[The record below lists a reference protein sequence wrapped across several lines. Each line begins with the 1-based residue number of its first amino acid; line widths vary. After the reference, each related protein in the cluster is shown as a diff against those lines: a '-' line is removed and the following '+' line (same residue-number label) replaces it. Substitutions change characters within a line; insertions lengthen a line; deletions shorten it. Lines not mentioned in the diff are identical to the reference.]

1 MNHKLPTLNELPK
14 PQGPSPEVQAAL
26 DAVEALAMSVLKG
39 DRPDKFAVVERVC
52 KIGQTLRAAVGTRV
66 ADFKGVGNP
75 NINVYNQPYGAEGD
89 YDYADNAVVAGGGD
103 QVRMMRETTMGL
115 GPALQAQAVKQ
126 ETDELE
132 TLMRMERILP
142 KKTPKSQRDT
152 IKARIEVILGNMK
165 DRNAEAVRLE
175 ARPVVPGVN
184 GVHIRACQVGDVG

>member
-1 MNHKLPTLNELPK
+1 MPKLPALKELPK

-26 DAVEALAMSVLKG
+26 AAVEALAMSVLKG

-66 ADFKGVGNP
+66 ADFKGGGNP
-75 NINVYNQPYGAEGD
+75 NLYINNAYGAEGD
-89 YDYADNAVVAGGGD
+89 YDYADNNVVAGGGGD

-175 ARPVVPGVN
+175 AKPVVPGVN

>member
-1 MNHKLPTLNELPK
+1 MTIKLPALAELPK
-14 PQGPSPEVQAAL
+14 PTLPSPEVQAAL
-26 DAVEALAMSVLKG
+26 AAVEALAMSVLKG

-66 ADFKGVGNP
+66 ADFGGKANG
-75 NINVYNQPYGAEGD
+75 NVYNYNGAEGD
-89 YDYADNAVVAGGGD
+89 YEYGDNGVNAGGGND

-165 DRNAEAVRLE
+165 ARNAEAIRLE
-175 ARPVVPGVN
+175 EKPVVPGVN
-184 GVHIRACQVGDVG
+184 GVVVRACQVPG

>member
-1 MNHKLPTLNELPK
+1 MNKPLKTLELPK
-14 PQGPSPEVQAAL
+14 PTPPSPEVQAAL
-26 DAVEALAMSVLKG
+26 AAVEALAMSVLKG
-39 DRPDKFAVVERVC
+39 DRPDKFAAVERVC
-52 KIGQTLRAAVGTRV
+52 KIGQMLRAAVGTRV
-66 ADFKGVGNP
+66 ADFKNNIADPYVINGVG
-75 NINVYNQPYGAEGD
+75 IDGD
-89 YDYADNAVVAGGGD
+89 YEYGNNVGVAGGGND

-165 DRNAEAVRLE
+165 ARNAEAIRLE
-175 ARPVVPGVN
+175 EKPVVPGVN
-184 GVHIRACQVGDVG
+184 GVVVRACQVPG

>member
-1 MNHKLPTLNELPK
+1 MPKLPALKELPK

-26 DAVEALAMSVLKG
+26 AAVEALAMSVLKG

-66 ADFKGVGNP
+66 ADFKAQGNP
-75 NINVYNQPYGAEGD
+75 NLYINPAYGAEGD
-89 YDYADNAVVAGGGD
+89 YDYADNNVVAGGGGD
-103 QVRMMRETTMGL
+103 QVRMMRETTMGI

-142 KKTPKSQRDT
+142 KKTPKNQRDT
-152 IKARIEVILGNMK
+152 IKARIEVILANMK
-165 DRNAEAVRLE
+165 ARNAEAIRLE
-175 ARPVVPGVN
+175 EKPVVPGAN
-184 GVHIRACQVGDVG
+184 GIHVRACQVGDVG